1 MASQPVAT
9 CIVFASRPS
18 GKRLRISGSSGRPFR
33 DLAEGEVLLQ
43 TLYLSLA
50 PYMRDR
56 KDNANSCQNDNSL
69 LLNRDRRSRLFR
81 AGRKVRDRGPL
92 PPPSVGLL
100 IDPVTLRERHQAS

>member
-50 PYMRDR
+50 PYMQDR
-56 KDNANSCQNDNSL
+56 KDNANSYAKTTTASSSTETVDLGSFGPVG
-69 LLNRDRRSRLFR
+69 RSATEDRFR
-81 AGRKVRDRGPL
+81 HRATVF
-92 PPPSVGLL
+92 
-100 IDPVTLRERHQAS
+100 